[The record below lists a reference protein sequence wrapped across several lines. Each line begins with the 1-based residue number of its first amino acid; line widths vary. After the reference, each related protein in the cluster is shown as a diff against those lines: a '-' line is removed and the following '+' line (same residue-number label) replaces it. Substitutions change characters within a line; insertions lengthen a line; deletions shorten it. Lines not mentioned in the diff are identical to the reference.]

1 MALSNGRH
9 LAFPFRIGSD
19 GRTAAPASDAEH
31 VRDELLQLLLTS
43 PGERLFLPE
52 FGGGVRRL
60 VFEPAS
66 DVLRGV
72 VKARITQA
80 LSRWLGHRLTVEL
93 IDVRFGDDPQT
104 PGTLPELL
112 LDAQTGGIEV
122 TVKYRPAGSPDSR
135 VVKFQRSGQ

>member
-19 GRTAAPASDAEH
+19 GRTAAPESDAAH

-43 PGERLFLPE
+43 PAERLFLPE
-52 FGGGVRRL
+52 FGGGVRKL

-66 DVLRGV
+66 ETLRGV
-72 VKARITQA
+72 VKARITNG

-93 IDVRFGDDPQT
+93 IDVVWDDAAA
-104 PGTLPELL
+104 TL
-112 LDAQTGGIEV
+112 EV

-135 VVKFQRSGQ
+135 VIKFQRRSQ

>member
-9 LAFPFRIGSD
+9 LAFPFHIGGD
-19 GRTAAPASDAEH
+19 GRSAAPADDAAQ

-52 FGGGVRRL
+52 FGGGVRKL

-66 DVLRGV
+66 EALRGV
-72 VKARITQA
+72 VKARITNG
-80 LSRWLGHRLTVEL
+80 LSLWLGTRLTVEL
-93 IDVRFGDDPQT
+93 IDVTWDDSAA
-104 PGTLPELL
+104 TL
-112 LDAQTGGIEV
+112 EV

-135 VVKFQRSGQ
+135 VVKFQRSSK

>member
-9 LAFPFRIGSD
+9 LAFPFRIGAD

-52 FGGGVRRL
+52 FGGGLRRL

-66 DVLRGV
+66 DTLRNV

-80 LSRWLGHRLTVEL
+80 LSRWLGQRLTVEML
-93 IDVRFGDDPQT
+93 EVTWDSSAA
-104 PGTLPELL
+104 TL
-112 LDAQTGGIEV
+112 EV
-122 TVKYRPAGSPDSR
+122 TVQYRPAGSADSR

>member
-1 MALSNGRH
+1 MSSNALPNGRH

-19 GRTAAPASDAEH
+19 GRSAAPQSDTDH
-31 VRDELLQLLLTS
+31 IRDELLQLLLTS

-72 VKARITQA
+72 VKARITNA
-80 LSRWLGHRLTVEL
+80 LSRWLSQRLTVEL
-93 IDVRFGDDPQT
+93 IDVTFDSPT
-104 PGTLPELL
+104 
-112 LDAQTGGIEV
+112 AQLEV

-135 VVKFQRSGQ
+135 VVKFQRSGG

>member
-19 GRTAAPASDAEH
+19 GRTAAPASNDTH

-43 PGERLFLPE
+43 QAERLFLPD
-52 FGGGVRRL
+52 FGGGVRKL

-66 DVLRGV
+66 ETLRGV
-72 VKARITQA
+72 VKARITNG

-93 IDVRFGDDPQT
+93 IDVVWDDAAA
-104 PGTLPELL
+104 TL
-112 LDAQTGGIEV
+112 EV

-135 VVKFQRSGQ
+135 VVKFQRSSQ

>member
-1 MALSNGRH
+1 MLSHGRH
-9 LAFPFRIGSD
+9 LAFPFRVGSD
-19 GRTAAPASDAEH
+19 GRTAAPASDAEQ
-31 VRDELLQLLLTS
+31 VRDELLQLLLTN

-93 IDVRFGDDPQT
+93 IDVTIDAA
-104 PGTLPELL
+104 LL
-112 LDAQTGGIEV
+112 EV
-122 TVKYRPAGSPDSR
+122 TVKYRPAGAPDSR
-135 VVKFQRSGQ
+135 VVKFQRTGS

>member
-1 MALSNGRH
+1 MLSHGRH

-19 GRTAAPASDAEH
+19 GRTAAPLSDADH

-52 FGGGVRRL
+52 FGGGVRKL

-72 VKARITQA
+72 VKARITNA
-80 LSRWLGHRLTVEL
+80 LTRWLGHRLTVEL
-93 IDVRFGDDPQT
+93 IDVVIDDAIA
-104 PGTLPELL
+104 LL
-112 LDAQTGGIEV
+112 EV
-122 TVKYRPAGSPDSR
+122 TVKYRPAGEPDSR
-135 VVKFQRSGQ
+135 VVKFRRTGQ